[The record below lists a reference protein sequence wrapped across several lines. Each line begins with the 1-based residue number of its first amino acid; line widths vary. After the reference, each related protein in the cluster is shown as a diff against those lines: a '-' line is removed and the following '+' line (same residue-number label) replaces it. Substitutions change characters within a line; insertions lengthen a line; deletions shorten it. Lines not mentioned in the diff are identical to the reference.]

1 MFFPITCVVVAAIVV
16 VVVDVARLMFM
27 LLEIQPRTTATTTS
41 ASTVA
46 TDFLSALSVHFGLF
60 SLSLSRSLA
69 AIGCIRTVID
79 G

>member
-1 MFFPITCVVVAAIVV
+1 MFFPITCVVVAAIV

-46 TDFLSALSVHFGLF
+46 TDFLSALSAHFGLF
-60 SLSLSRSLA
+60 SLSRSLA